1 MLVEHYQVCFLSS
14 QITGF
19 FDWHY
24 QWKESTDI
32 LGFLHENI
40 SRGDM
45 HMRLPL
51 MVGWDQVCLLFN
63 QIEGYFDDHYLWKKS
78 IDTLVF

>member
-1 MLVEHYQVCFLSS
+1 MLVEHDQVCFLSN
-14 QITGF
+14 QIAGF
-19 FDWHY
+19 FDWY
-24 QWKESTDI
+24 YLWKESTDI
-32 LGFLHENI
+32 LGFLHGSI
-40 SRGDM
+40 YRGDM

-63 QIEGYFDDHYLWKKS
+63 QIEGYFDDQYLRKKS